1 MKPKPKPK
9 PIPPP
14 IPVLH
19 PITRLIV
26 GGAQENTMYTA
37 ALLDPRRFHAEVLS
51 GPQTGPEGS
60 LIEEVRARGVPLTI
74 LPDLRREINPWH
86 DLKALWKLTRFIRQ
100 HRFTIVHTHSSKA
113 GILGRVA
120 ARLARTP
127 IVVHTV
133 HGWSFHDH
141 MPAPKRALFVALE
154 RLAAPLSDALVV
166 VTRQDIDKGL
176 DAGIGR
182 PEQYHLIRSAI
193 SLDRFDPAQ
202 VDRQAVRAEL
212 NIPPDAPVL
221 GNVGR
226 FSPQKNPLDWVRVAG
241 RVAREIPG
249 CHFLLVGDG
258 PLRSDVEAALTA
270 EGIAGQTILTGLRRD
285 VPQMMAAMDVFLL
298 TSLWEGLPR
307 VIPQAMSMEVP
318 VVANR
323 ADGTSEAIAHGE
335 TGYLCEPDDLESH
348 ATYCLDL
355 LRDPTHRRQM
365 GQRGRAWATREFD
378 VRHMVAQIADL
389 YDSLLE
395 GRRK

>member
-1 MKPKPKPK
+1 MTA
-9 PIPPP
+9 IQ
-14 IPVLH
+14 VLH

-37 ALLDPRRFHAEVLS
+37 AFLNPQRFHVKVLS

-74 LPDLRREINPWH
+74 LPDLRREIDPWR
-86 DLKALWKLTRFIRQ
+86 DLKALWKLARFIRAG
-100 HRFTIVHTHSSKA
+100 RFTIVHTHSSKA
-113 GILGRVA
+113 GILGRIA
-120 ARLARTP
+120 ARLAGTP
-127 IVVHTV
+127 VVVHTV

-141 MPAPKRALFVALE
+141 MSAPKRSLFTALE
-154 RLAAPLSDALVV
+154 RLTAPLTDALIV

-176 DAGIGR
+176 AAGIGR
-182 PEQYHLIRSAI
+182 PNQYHLIRSAI

-202 VDRQAVRAEL
+202 VDRETVRSEL
-212 NIPPDAPVL
+212 GIPPDAPVL

-241 RVAREIPG
+241 RVARAIPE
-249 CHFLLVGDG
+249 CRFLLVGDG
-258 PLRSDVEAALTA
+258 PLRPKVEAALEE
-270 EGIAGQTILTGLRRD
+270 EGIADRTVLTGLRRD
-285 VPQMMAAMDVFLL
+285 VPEMMAAMDVFLL

-323 ADGTSEAIAHGE
+323 ADGTTEAIDHSE
-335 TGYLCEPDDLESH
+335 TGFLCEPDDLDAQ
-348 ATYCLDL
+348 ATYCLSL
-355 LRDPTHRRQM
+355 LRDPKFRRAM
-365 GQRGRAWATREFD
+365 GQRGRTWASREFD

-389 YDSLLE
+389 YESLLP
-395 GRRK
+395 